1 MRWESVTRAA
11 TANIALKT
19 VSVFFAV
26 VLWFYVTA
34 QIEGTETVKIPLEIV
49 NVPES
54 LIVVSDAPRHIEVTM
69 RGARSDL
76 LKVRLFGSARLTVDL
91 AGAQGRHLTVP
102 LSKGM
107 ITLPEGLKPDN
118 VSINA
123 PRALSIMLEE
133 RVSAALPVRAVFR
146 GSLPRELVLVGQ
158 PAITPDRVI
167 ARGPSSAMR
176 AVSEVRT
183 EAIDIAGRRGKVSL
197 ETPVVRP
204 RGIEI
209 EPRTVLV
216 ELDVARRA
224 ERTIEGLAPTLLQV
238 EEDLDVVC
246 SPASADLT
254 VEGPEELVRNLTA
267 DDVSIILSVPPGS
280 RGTFAVEAEVILPAG
295 IDSFRLSVKFF
306 DVTVSAKR

>member
-146 GSLPRELVLVGQ
+146 GLLPRELVLVGQ

>member
-146 GSLPRELVLVGQ
+146 GLLPRELVLVGQ

-167 ARGPSSAMR
+167 ARGPSNAMR